1 MQNER
6 GEVRISSL
14 ITLVILAA
22 AALAAWNVVPV
33 YYANYAFSDTMVEL
47 ARRPKYNN
55 SDADIMKQLEKKA
68 RELKL
73 EDYINVRTCKIQ
85 TMDYRRKINCDYDRE
100 QQVIPGWTKKFEFR
114 NEADQPVL

>member
-33 YYANYAFSDTMVEL
+33 YYANYAFADTMVEL

-55 SDADIMKQLEKKA
+55 SDADIMKGLEKKA

-73 EDYINVRTCKIQ
+73 EDYINVRTCKVQ
-85 TMDYRRKINCDYDRE
+85 TLDYRRKITCNYDRT
-100 QQVIPGWTKKFEFR
+100 QQVIPGWTKTFEFR

>member
-6 GEVRISSL
+6 GEVRISSI

-22 AALAAWNVVPV
+22 AGLAAWNVVPV
-33 YYANYAFSDTMVEL
+33 YYANYSFADTMVEA

-55 SDADIMKQLEKKA
+55 SDEEIMRLLEKKA

-73 EDYINVRTCKIQ
+73 ENYINVRTCKIT
-85 TMDYRRKINCDYDRE
+85 TMDYRRKINCDYDRV
-100 QQVIPGWTKKFEFR
+100 QQVIPGWTKTFQFR
-114 NEADQPVL
+114 NEADQPLL

>member
-14 ITLVILAA
+14 ITLLIVVAA
-22 AALAAWNVVPV
+22 GLAAWNVVPV
-33 YYANYAFSDTMVEL
+33 YYANYAFTDTMVEL

-55 SDADIMKQLEKKA
+55 SDADIMKGLEKKA

-85 TMDYRRKINCDYDRE
+85 TLDYRRKINCDYDRV
-100 QQVIPGWTKKFEFR
+100 QQVIPGWTKTFEFR